1 MLEEQGKPDNEDIPA
16 KQIDV
21 YKEKKKKTIQ
31 TIPEENGNEIMM

>member
-21 YKEKKKKTIQ
+21 YKEKKKPIQ
-31 TIPEENGNEIMM
+31 TIPEENGNEMMM